1 MAKEPG
7 YRLHKP
13 SGQAIVRLGGR
24 MFYLGPHGSDE
35 SKTKYAQLKAEWLVS
50 KNAEKFVRSPD
61 GPTIASVCLA
71 YLDHAEV
78 YYGPGKELEAMER
91 AITPLSELY
100 ATLPAKAFGPL
111 EFKAVRG
118 WWLSRE
124 CQTVAGRCT
133 RQYINTQMKRVVR
146 VLKWAVGEAMVPPSV
161 REAVKCVA
169 PLKAGRSKAPEAPP
183 VRPVIDSVIEKT
195 LAELPA
201 IVADMVRVQ
210 LLTGARPGEV
220 CQLTPAM
227 VDRSEDVWKI
237 TIAKHKNAYR
247 GKTRTLYAGPQ
258 AQAVLAKYLLRGEND
273 CLFRPCDTLA
283 KQLLERSEQRTTPA
297 KYGNRPGSNRVRK
310 PKRQPGVQYLRHS
323 YARAIERACDK
334 AFPAPPE
341 IKADDAK
348 LKAWRVAHRWSP
360 NQLRHTRATDIRK
373 QFGLES
379 ASSVL
384 GHSQLSTT
392 LIYAEQD
399 AERAIHVARQIG

>member
-7 YRLHKP
+7 YCLHKP

-24 MFYLGPHGSDE
+24 MFYLGPFGSDE
-35 SKTKYAQLKAEWLVS
+35 SRQEYAKLKAEWLVS
-50 KNAEKFVRSPD
+50 KNAEKFVQSPD
-61 GPTIASVCLA
+61 GPTVAAVCLA

-78 YYGPGKELEAMER
+78 YYGPGKELEAMKR
-91 AITPLSELY
+91 AIEPLSQLY
-100 ATLPAKAFGPL
+100 AKLPAKAFGPL

-124 CQTVAGRCT
+124 CQTVAGRLT
-133 RQYINTQMKRVVR
+133 RQYVNTQMKRVTR
-146 VLKWAVGEAMVPPSV
+146 ILKWSVGEAMIPPSV
-161 REAVKCVA
+161 HEAIKCVA
-169 PLKAGRSKAPEAPP
+169 PLKAGRSEAPEAPP
-183 VRPVIDSVIEKT
+183 VRPVTESVIEKT
-195 LAELPA
+195 LAKLPP
-201 IVADMVRVQ
+201 IVVDMVRVQ

-227 VDRSEDVWKI
+227 FDRSEEVWTI
-237 TIAKHKNAYR
+237 TLAKHKNAYR
-247 GKTRTLYAGPQ
+247 GKTRTLYAGPK

-283 KQLLERSEQRTTPA
+283 KQLRERSEQRTTPE
-297 KYGNRPGSNRVRK
+297 KYGNRPGTNRVRK
-310 PKRQPGVQYLRHS
+310 PKRQAGVQYLRHS

-334 AFPAPPE
+334 AFPAPSE
-341 IKADDAK
+341 IKAGDPK
-348 LKAWRVAHRWSP
+348 LKAWQVDHRWSP
-360 NQLRHTRATDIRK
+360 NQLRHTRATEIRK

-399 AERAIHVARQIG
+399 AERAINVARQIG